1 MIAIIIALGSDILK
15 ESETAGARHKLCG
28 VTLAEWLLRGSLS
41 ANDLAAFIV
50 KETDLD
56 RLIDE
61 QAGKAEVEY
70 LTVRNRVQ
78 LSDAEGVIR
87 SIINARHIDNGVTL
101 IDPKAT
107 YIDAGVKIGPKT
119 LLYPG
124 CVLEG
129 ETVVGEGCTITQSS
143 RIIDSVIGDGTS
155 VQASLIT
162 DSAVGKNANIGPF
175 VQLRPH
181 SNVGDNCRVGNF
193 VEIKNSSV
201 ANSVSISHLSYIGDG
216 DVGEGTNIGCGVIF
230 SNYDGVKKHRTVVGK
245 NCFIG
250 CNTNLVPPVNVGDNA
265 FIAAGSTITED
276 VPEGALGIARA
287 RQVNKEGWKTERD
300 RVYRKDLPQITK
312 TDVNIMLKGSV
323 TESLIGVLSDSNMSI
338 EEYRSERLEKFD
350 E

>member
-1 MIAIIIALGSDILK
+1 MRMIIIALSSDILNAA
-15 ESETAGARHKLCG
+15 ETAGTRYKLCG
-28 VTLAEWLLRGSLS
+28 VTLADWLLRGSLS
-41 ANDLAAFIV
+41 ADDLTVFIIN
-50 KETDLD
+50 ETDLE
-56 RLIDE
+56 RFFE
-61 QAGKAEVEY
+61 ENAYSAEIEY

-78 LSDAEGVIR
+78 ISDAEGVIR
-87 SIINARHIDNGVTL
+87 SIINARHIENGVTM

-107 YIDAGVKIGPKT
+107 YIDADVEIGPET
-119 LLYPG
+119 ELYPG

-129 ETVVGEGCTITQSS
+129 STKIGAACTITQSS

-162 DSAVGKNANIGPF
+162 DSIVGKNANIGPF

-193 VEIKNSSV
+193 VEIKNSNV
-201 ANSVSISHLSYIGDG
+201 AAGVAISHLSYIGDG
-216 DVGEGTNIGCGVIF
+216 DVGEKTNIGCGVIF
-230 SNYDGVKKHRTVVGK
+230 SNYDGVKKHRTVIGK

-276 VPEGALGIARA
+276 VPAGALGIARA

-300 RVYRKDLPQITK
+300 KVYRK
-312 TDVNIMLKGSV
+312 
-323 TESLIGVLSDSNMSI
+323 
-338 EEYRSERLEKFD
+338 
-350 E
+350 